1 MSNKNE
7 LVVTKQDLN
16 KTAVRWMLMSVNT
29 YTYSY
34 QQAGSVVF
42 ALNPILRKI
51 YKDDDEYVEALN
63 NHFKFFN
70 SHPWMINLILGAT
83 LAMEDKDGIES
94 KDAVQNLK
102 VGLMGPLAG
111 IGDSL
116 IWVLYATIMGSIS
129 AYMALEG
136 NIIGGLIWIAL
147 NMAFW
152 VLRVKFFHWGYES
165 GTTIID
171 KFGENISVLTEALSV
186 LGLAIV
192 GALIPS
198 VVKVTTP
205 LTFTTGEVT
214 TSIQGIFDR
223 ILPYFLPVVLTYI
236 VYRIVKTG
244 KVKISVLIL
253 GLVAVCML
261 FAGLGIL

>member
-1 MSNKNE
+1 MSKNE
-7 LVVTKQDLN
+7 LVVTKKDLN
-16 KTAVRWMLMSVNT
+16 KTAIRWMLTSVNT

-42 ALNPILRKI
+42 ALSPVLRKI

-83 LAMEDKDGIES
+83 LAMEDQDGIES

-136 NIIGGLIWIAL
+136 NMIGGLIWIAL
-147 NMAFW
+147 NMMFW
-152 VLRVKFFHWGYES
+152 VFRVKLFHWGYGS
-165 GTTIID
+165 GTTMLD
-171 KFGENISVLTEALSV
+171 KFGENISIVTESLSI
-186 LGLAIV
+186 LGLTIV

-198 VVKVTTP
+198 VIKITTP
-205 LTFTTGEVT
+205 LEFKTGEIT
-214 TSIQGIFDR
+214 TSIQSIFDR
-223 ILPYFLPVVLTYI
+223 ILPFFLPVAVTFLIYK
-236 VYRIVKTG
+236 IVKTG
-244 KVKISVLIL
+244 KVKVSVLIM
-253 GLVAVCML
+253 GLIAVCML
-261 FAGLGIL
+261 LAGLGIL